1 MAAFNKILPLVLLA
15 CIFVIGLPFVST
27 IMGSVDS
34 GVNLTDTNYQ
44 EQYNSTTETS
54 IQTLGMMEIIPLLV
68 GVMVLVISIMVM
80 KKMKGGL

>member
-1 MAAFNKILPLVLLA
+1 MGAFSKILPLVLLA

-34 GVNLTDTNYQ
+34 GVNLTDTDYQ
-44 EQYNSTTETS
+44 DQYNSTTETS
-54 IQTLGMMEIIPLLV
+54 IQGLAMMEFVPLLF
-68 GVMVLVISIMVM
+68 GILVLVVGILGF